1 MNPVIAMLIG
11 VVVMMVLVICTR
23 MHAFPSLIISAIL
36 IAVLSGNYLLVGT
49 GNEGGNLLSVAI
61 STVTGG
67 FGGTMTSI
75 ALPSALVASWVSR
88 KSGAAKRMAI
98 TILKLVG
105 VKRADVV
112 LGLTGFVVSIPV
124 FCDSGFVILSSLA
137 KEFSRLTKKSMVGLG
152 GILGMG
158 LYITHFMVPPTPG
171 PLAVVST
178 FQNEGIN
185 IDLGM
190 FIIAGL
196 LFSIPLFIF
205 SVFLLRWF
213 GNKYP
218 QFVVPYEIDRSK
230 YTEAQLKVLDK
241 IDAKI
246 KAGKE
251 LENEDF
257 TELLS
262 TEKLPSAGL
271 SFTILLLPVF
281 LILANTLVSQTAFKA
296 TLVGEII
303 TFLGNPVIALF
314 ISLCLGAFL
323 LAKDLDNKTVVGMMN
338 DALRDAG
345 PIVMITAGGG
355 ALGAVVKATGA
366 AGMMA
371 NGIVALGIPG
381 ILVPLLIGTIMRFP
395 QGSGTTA
402 MITGSAIIAPMLV
415 TLGINPYLAGL
426 AVCLT
431 AMCPSFLND
440 SYFHV
445 VTSFSGMDIK
455 TSLKTWTIGSILVPV
470 FGSVIICILSLF
482 IHNLSFCG
490 IAVLFAL
497 PHGM

>member
-1 MNPVIAMLIG
+1 MLIG
-11 VVVMMVLVICTR
+11 VVVMMGLIIFTR

-36 IAVLSGNYLLVGT
+36 IAILS
-49 GNEGGNLLSVAI
+49 EGI
-61 STVTGG
+61 SFSESISMVTSG

-75 ALPSALVASWVSR
+75 GIVIGFGCIMGIFLE
-88 KSGAAKRMAI
+88 KSGAAKRMAL

-158 LYITHFMVPPTPG
+158 LYITHFLIPPTPG

-178 FQNEGIN
+178 FQQEGLN
-185 IDLGM
+185 VDLGM
-190 FIIAGL
+190 FIIYGL
-196 LFSIPLFIF
+196 LLSIPVFVF
-205 SVFLLRWF
+205 SVFLFRWF

-218 QFVVPYEIDRSK
+218 DFVVPYEIDRSK
-230 YTEAQLKVLDK
+230 YTEAQLAVLDK
-241 IDAKI
+241 IDAKT

-251 LENEDF
+251 LENSDF
-257 TELLS
+257 EELLS
-262 TEKLPSAGL
+262 TEKLPGAGI
-271 SFTILLLPVF
+271 SFTILLLPVL
-281 LILANTLVSQTAFKA
+281 LILANTVVGQTSIA
-296 TLVGEII
+296 TTAVGQVI

-314 ISLCLGAFL
+314 VSLCLGAFV
-323 LAKDLDNKTVVGMMN
+323 LARDLDNKTVVGMMN
-338 DALRDAG
+338 DALKDAG
-345 PIVMITAGGG
+345 PIVMITAAGG

-366 AGMMA
+366 AQIMA
-371 NGIVALGIPG
+371 DAIVAVGIPG
-381 ILVPLLIGTIMRFP
+381 VLVPLLIGTIMRFP

-402 MITGSAIIAPMLV
+402 MITGSAIVAPMV
-415 TLGINPYLAGL
+415 ATLGINPYIAGL
-426 AVCLT
+426 AICMT

-445 VTSFSGMDIK
+445 VTNFSGMDIK

-470 FGSVIICILSLF
+470 VGSIILIVASLF
-482 IHNLSFCG
+482 IH
-490 IAVLFAL
+490 
-497 PHGM
+497 

>member
-1 MNPVIAMLIG
+1 MNPVLAMLIG
-11 VVVMMVLVICTR
+11 VIIMMVLIICTR

-36 IAVLSGNYLLVGT
+36 IAVLSGNYLLAGT
-49 GNEGGNLLSVAI
+49 GNDGKPLLTTAI
-61 STVTGG
+61 NTVTSG
-67 FGGTMTSI
+67 FGGTMASI
-75 ALPSALVASWVSR
+75 GIVIGFGCIMGIFLE
-88 KSGAAKRMAI
+88 KSGAAKRMAL
-98 TILKLVG
+98 TILRMVG

-178 FQNEGIN
+178 FQNEGIV

-196 LFSIPLFIF
+196 LLSVPLFIF
-205 SVFLLRWF
+205 SVFLFRWF
-213 GNKYP
+213 GSKYP
-218 QFVVPYEIDRSK
+218 SFVVPYEIDRSK
-230 YTEAQLKVLDK
+230 YTSAQLQVLDA
-241 IDAKI
+241 IDAKL

-251 LENEDF
+251 LENADF
-257 TELLS
+257 EKLLT
-262 TEKLPSAGL
+262 TEKLPGAGI
-271 SFTILLLPVF
+271 SFLILLLPVV
-281 LILANTLVSQTAFKA
+281 LILCNTLVSQIPSLSGAFIGQ
-296 TLVGEII
+296 LI

-314 ISLCLGAFL
+314 ISLCLGAFI
-323 LAKDLDNKTVVGMMN
+323 LARELDNKTVIDMMN
-338 DALRDAG
+338 AALKDAG
-345 PIVMITAGGG
+345 PIVMITAAGG

-371 NGIVALGIPG
+371 DGIVAIGIPG

-402 MITGSAIIAPMLV
+402 MITGSAIIAPMIA

-445 VTSFSGMDIK
+445 VTNFSGMDIK
-455 TSLKTWTIGSILVPV
+455 TSLKTWTIGSIAVPV
-470 FGSVIICILSLF
+470 FGSLIICAFSLF
-482 IHNLSFCG
+482 IH
-490 IAVLFAL
+490 
-497 PHGM
+497 

>member
-75 ALPSALVASWVSR
+75 GIVIGFGCIMGIFLE

-205 SVFLLRWF
+205 SVFLFRWF

-218 QFVVPYEIDRSK
+218 QFIVPYEIDRSK

-296 TLVGEII
+296 TIVGEII

-323 LAKDLDNKTVVGMMN
+323 LA
-338 DALRDAG
+338 
-345 PIVMITAGGG
+345 
-355 ALGAVVKATGA
+355 
-366 AGMMA
+366 
-371 NGIVALGIPG
+371 
-381 ILVPLLIGTIMRFP
+381 
-395 QGSGTTA
+395 SGTK
-402 MITGSAIIAPMLV
+402 G
-415 TLGINPYLAGL
+415 
-426 AVCLT
+426 
-431 AMCPSFLND
+431 
-440 SYFHV
+440 
-445 VTSFSGMDIK
+445 K
-455 TSLKTWTIGSILVPV
+455 R
-470 FGSVIICILSLF
+470 
-482 IHNLSFCG
+482 
-490 IAVLFAL
+490 FAL
-497 PHGM
+497 PNAEIMIHQPLIAGGQGGGLSGQTTDIKIHAEHMVYIRDKMNRMLSEYTGQPLEKIQLDTERDNYMSALQAKEYGLIDEVIAHR

>member
-1 MNPVIAMLIG
+1 MNPVLAMLIG
-11 VVVMMVLVICTR
+11 VVVMMGLIIFTR

-36 IAVLSGNYLLVGT
+36 IAILS
-49 GNEGGNLLSVAI
+49 EGI
-61 STVTGG
+61 SFSESISMVTAG
-67 FGGTMTSI
+67 FGSTMTSI
-75 ALPSALVASWVSR
+75 GIVIGFGCIMGIFLE
-88 KSGAAKRMAI
+88 KSGAAKRMAL

-158 LYITHFMVPPTPG
+158 LYITHFLVPPTPG

-178 FQNEGIN
+178 FQQEGLAV
-185 IDLGM
+185 DLGM
-190 FIIAGL
+190 FIIYGL
-196 LFSIPLFIF
+196 LLSIPVFIF
-205 SVFLLRWF
+205 SVYLFRWF

-218 QFVVPYEIDRSK
+218 DFVVPYEIDRSK
-230 YTEAQLKVLDK
+230 YTEAQLVVLDK

-251 LENEDF
+251 LENSDF
-257 TELLS
+257 EELLS
-262 TEKLPSAGL
+262 TEKLPGAGI
-271 SFTILLLPVF
+271 SFTILLLPVL
-281 LILANTLVSQTAFKA
+281 LILANTVVGQTAIA
-296 TLVGEII
+296 STMVGQVI

-314 ISLCLGAFL
+314 VSLCLGAFV
-323 LAKDLDNKTVVGMMN
+323 LARDLDNKTVVNMMN
-338 DALRDAG
+338 DALKDAG
-345 PIVMITAGGG
+345 PIVMITAAGG

-366 AGMMA
+366 AQIMA
-371 NGIVALGIPG
+371 DAIVAVGIPG
-381 ILVPLLIGTIMRFP
+381 VLVPLLIGTIMRFP

-402 MITGSAIIAPMLV
+402 MITGSAIVAPMV
-415 TLGINPYLAGL
+415 ATLGINPYIAGL
-426 AVCLT
+426 AICMT

-445 VTSFSGMDIK
+445 VTNFSGMDIK

-470 FGSVIICILSLF
+470 VGSIILIIASIF
-482 IHNLSFCG
+482 IH
-490 IAVLFAL
+490 
-497 PHGM
+497 

>member
-11 VVVMMVLVICTR
+11 VVVMMALIIFTR

-36 IAVLSGNYLLVGT
+36 IGVLSGNALLVGT
-49 GNEGGNLLSVAI
+49 GNEGGSLLGVAV
-61 STVTGG
+61 STVTSG
-67 FGGTMTSI
+67 FGSTMASI
-75 ALPSALVASWVSR
+75 GIVIGFGCIMGIFLE
-88 KSGAAKRMAI
+88 KSGAAKRMAL

-158 LYITHFMVPPTPG
+158 LYITHFLVPPTPG

-178 FQNEGIN
+178 FQNEGITM
-185 IDLGM
+185 DLGM
-190 FIIAGL
+190 FIIYGL
-196 LFSIPLFIF
+196 LLSIPVFVFSIYLF
-205 SVFLLRWF
+205 RWF

-218 QFVVPYEIDRSK
+218 DFVVPYEIDRSK
-230 YTEAQLKVLDK
+230 YTDAQLAVLDK

-246 KAGKE
+246 KSGKD
-251 LENEDF
+251 LENKDFED
-257 TELLS
+257 LLS
-262 TEKLPSAGL
+262 TEKLPGAGI
-271 SFTILLLPVF
+271 SFTILLLPVV
-281 LILANTLVSQTAFKA
+281 LILANTVVSQTALKGQ
-296 TLVGEII
+296 LIGQIV

-314 ISLCLGAFL
+314 IALCLGAFV
-323 LAKDLDNKTVVGMMN
+323 LAGKLDKKTVNGMMN
-338 DALRDAG
+338 DALKDAG
-345 PIVMITAGGG
+345 PIVMITAAGG

-366 AGMMA
+366 AQIMA
-371 NGIVALGIPG
+371 DGIVAVGIPG

-402 MITGSAIIAPMLV
+402 MITGSAIIAPMLL
-415 TLGINPYLAGL
+415 TLGVNPYLAGL
-426 AVCLT
+426 AICMT

-445 VTSFSGMDIK
+445 VTNFSGMDIK
-455 TSLKTWTIGSILVPV
+455 TSLKTWTIGSIAVPV
-470 FGSVIICILSLF
+470 VGSIIICIASIF
-482 IHNLSFCG
+482 IH
-490 IAVLFAL
+490 
-497 PHGM
+497 